1 MLSAASRL
9 PAPAFAPAFAR
20 ALSATRRVLLG
31 RREVAFPSAELGVAP
46 DATEAFRSGDFG
58 TLRKMLEED
67 GFLWIRGA
75 MPREHVLR
83 ARASVLDFYGEK
95 GGILDPARP
104 LDEGVLLE
112 RCGMGC
118 VPFTEG
124 RNDLTHSDDV
134 LRVLEA
140 PELRALFKDL
150 FEEEARTFDLKW
162 LRGIPN
168 DVR

>member
-9 PAPAFAPAFAR
+9 PAPAFAR

-31 RREVAFPSAELGVAP
+31 RREGAFPSAELGVAP

-58 TLRKMLEED
+58 TLREMLEED

-150 FEEEARTFDLKW
+150 FEEEARTFDFKW